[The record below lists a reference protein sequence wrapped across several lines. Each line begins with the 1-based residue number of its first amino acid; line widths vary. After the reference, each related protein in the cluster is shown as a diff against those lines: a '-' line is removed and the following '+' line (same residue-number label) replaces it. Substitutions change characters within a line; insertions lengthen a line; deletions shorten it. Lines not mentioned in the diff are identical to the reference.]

1 MKLLKSWPKKSATE
15 TSTFL
20 PPLPPQ
26 PEIPQSYPAWES
38 NLTPEEQAIWH
49 GAMVPEP
56 TIASRLNDIERR
68 LYIIEKEA
76 GIS

>member
-1 MKLLKSWPKKSATE
+1 
-15 TSTFL
+15 
-20 PPLPPQ
+20 
-26 PEIPQSYPAWES
+26 
-38 NLTPEEQAIWH
+38 LTPEEQAIWH

-56 TIASRLNDIERR
+56 TIASRLSDIERR